1 MAMKPGSIAFVV
13 AFFGAILV
21 ALMSNFGVWEANA
34 WVWTLLAL
42 AGLVVGFINITR
54 EETVPFMVA
63 TLILATVTG
72 VLAAL
77 PMVGG
82 LMELMLTNVALVAGA
97 AAIVVALKTV
107 WTAGK

>member
-1 MAMKPGSIAFVV
+1 
-13 AFFGAILV
+13 
-21 ALMSNFGVWEANA
+21 
-34 WVWTLLAL
+34 
-42 AGLVVGFINITR
+42 
-54 EETVPFMVA
+54 MVA